1 MTVRTRALRPVA
13 EPVGPAGRRAELASM
28 LGDGP
33 CRLGLLQ
40 GATPLHPAPRLS
52 DRLRAEIYLKRDD
65 LTGMGFGGNKLRALD
80 YVIADA
86 LRDGYDSIVT
96 GAGPQSNWTMLAAL
110 TALRYGLEPHIISYG
125 KDRRPSGNLLLHQRL
140 GVSVRFTGD
149 PDKVS
154 VDAEI
159 AATAGR
165 LRAAGRHPYV
175 IPRGG
180 ATPLGALGY
189 VRASLELA
197 WQLDELGIDPAQL
210 WLATGSCGTQAGLVA
225 GQGLLGAGYDVVGVT
240 VSRPEAECRQRV
252 SALASSAAGLLN
264 GDAGKSPVIVRDGW
278 IGPGY
283 GIPSAPGNAAIDL
296 LARTEGIFL
305 DPVFGAK
312 AMAALIDGCR
322 SGEITGPVVFLVTG
336 GGPTLFASENA
347 PA

>member
-1 MTVRTRALRPVA
+1 MTMRARALRPVVDPA
-13 EPVGPAGRRAELASM
+13 GPAGRREELASM
-28 LGDGP
+28 LGNGP

-40 GATPLHPAPRLS
+40 EATPLHPAPRLS

-65 LTGMGFGGNKLRALD
+65 LVGMGFGGNKVRALD

-96 GAGPQSNWTMLAAL
+96 GAGPQSNWSMLAAL

-125 KDRRPSGNLLLHQRL
+125 PDRPPSGNLVLHQRL
-140 GVSVRFTGD
+140 GVSVRFTGE

-159 AATAGR
+159 AVTAGR

-180 ATPLGALGY
+180 ATSLGALGY

-225 GQGLLGAGYDVVGVT
+225 GKGLLGAGYDVVGVT

-252 SALASSAAGLLN
+252 STLVSDAAGLLK
-264 GDAGKSPVIVRDGW
+264 GDVGEPPVIVRDGW
-278 IGPGY
+278 VGPGY
-283 GIPSAPGNAAIDL
+283 GTPSAPGNAAIDL

-322 SGEITGPVVFLVTG
+322 SGQITGPVVFLVTG
-336 GGPTLFASENA
+336 GGPTLFASENT

>member
-1 MTVRTRALRPVA
+1 
-13 EPVGPAGRRAELASM
+13 
-28 LGDGP
+28 
-33 CRLGLLQ
+33 
-40 GATPLHPAPRLS
+40 
-52 DRLRAEIYLKRDD
+52 
-65 LTGMGFGGNKLRALD
+65 
-80 YVIADA
+80 
-86 LRDGYDSIVT
+86 
-96 GAGPQSNWTMLAAL
+96 MLAAL

-125 KDRRPSGNLLLHQRL
+125 PDRPPSGNLVLHQRL

-322 SGEITGPVVFLVTG
+322 SGQITGPVVFLVTG
-336 GGPTLFASENA
+336 GGPTLFASESA